1 MGSYLLRRLV
11 GVVPLLLLVA
21 IIAFTLVR
29 LTPGDPATVA
39 AGDNATPADI
49 ARIRGVMGLDRP
61 LPVQFVH
68 WMDRVFLHADLGES
82 LTLKKPVIEVIA
94 QRVQPTALLTL
105 FGTIVSVALGIPL
118 GIVAAVKRNSPIDRA
133 LMFGA
138 IFGLSIPSF
147 WLGLILVLIFSL
159 RLHILPSAGF
169 ESLQDG
175 GFAALRYLVLPSIA
189 IGISSA
195 AFLARMV
202 RSSMLDVLRQDYV
215 RTAYAKGIPARGVI
229 YRHALKNAMITPLT
243 VIGLTVANLAGGAV
257 VIETVFNVPGAGRL
271 LVNSVARR
279 DYPVM
284 QGTILIVAILYIF
297 INLIVDI
304 LYGVLDPRV
313 RYDA

>member
-202 RSSMLDVLRQDYV
+202 RSSMLDVLQQDYV